1 MRLSPVFLFA
11 LLLAGPAAG
20 QGQRV
25 WTFDDNPEAPALVY
39 GLPDSDDILIMFSCD
54 PDEKQMTIVEAVGAK
69 KLNPGGKATFR
80 LSAGAANLELTGDAV
95 ANETDGSVNIEVTG
109 APNPRVFALL
119 KAGPSLT
126 VEAGGE
132 KETIPLADAA
142 PNVPALEKLCL
153 AKK

>member
-1 MRLSPVFLFA
+1 MRLSPGF
-11 LLLAGPAAG
+11 LLLLLLTAPAAA

-39 GLPDSDDILIMFSCD
+39 GLPDSDDVLIMFSCD
-54 PDEKQMTIVEAVGAK
+54 PDDKRMTIVEAVGAK

-80 LSAGAANLELTGDAV
+80 LSAGTASLDLTGDAV
-95 ANETDGSVNIEVTG
+95 ANETDGSVSIEVTSG
-109 APNPRVFALL
+109 PNPRVFALL

-132 KETIPLADAA
+132 KETIPLADAT
-142 PNVPALEKLCL
+142 PSVPALEKLCFG
-153 AKK
+153 KK